1 MSERKRHVR
10 VVLKDLLD
18 RYISG
23 NTNQKEQKL
32 VEQLYDAM
40 DRGKYEADDLDR
52 IGEEIKAEVQQRIAK
67 RRITAFR
74 LHTAWY
80 TAASLL
86 VVLGIYISY
95 RLIDHQ
101 NTSFRLQQPNH
112 QNPSLF
118 VGSQEHFDLL
128 DTLPPGSHY
137 TTIKEEKVL
146 ALGTLAQT
154 VGNSKLRIENP
165 SRRVFSVLLDDSTQ
179 VWLNYMASLELDP
192 NFHKGNRSVHV
203 RGEVFFDVHKQYA
216 MGRKVPFLVH
226 SSLQTIE
233 VLGTKFNVNTS
244 NDLEENVLLSEGS
257 IRLTHNQY
265 GTQVLIKP
273 GQQAFVQKDKS
284 KILLIQS
291 KNIEKANAW
300 RKGLFYFDNEK
311 FEDVVLEF
319 EQWYGAEI
327 AIEPA
332 IANLPITGMISRY
345 EDIREVLTIIK
356 MTNNINY
363 SEKKGKIY
371 VTQANP

>member
-23 NTNQKEQKL
+23 NTNHKEQKL

-40 DRGKYEADDLDR
+40 DRGKYGADDLDR
-52 IGEEIKAEVQQRIAK
+52 IGEEIKTGVQQRIAK
-67 RRITAFR
+67 RRTAAFR

-80 TAASLL
+80 AAASLL
-86 VVLGIYISY
+86 VVLGIYIAY

-101 NTSFRLQQPNH
+101 NAAFRLQQPDR

-118 VGSQEHFDLL
+118 VGSQEYFDLL

-137 TTIKEEKVL
+137 TTINEEKVL
-146 ALGTLAQT
+146 ALGTLAQRA
-154 VGNSKLRIENP
+154 GSRKLRIENP

-179 VWLNYMASLELDP
+179 VWLNYMASVELDP
-192 NFHKGNRSVHV
+192 NFNKGNRSVHIT
-203 RGEVFFDVHKQYA
+203 GEVFFDVHKQYA

-257 IRLTHNQY
+257 IRLTHNHY

-273 GQQAFVQKDKS
+273 GQQAFVQKHKS

-319 EQWYGAEI
+319 EQWYGVQI

-332 IANLPITGMISRY
+332 IAHLPITGMISRY

>member
-10 VVLKDLLD
+10 AVLKDLLD

-23 NTNQKEQKL
+23 SANHKEQKL
-32 VEQLYDAM
+32 VEHLYDAM
-40 DRGKYEADDLDR
+40 DRGKSATDDLAR
-52 IGEEIKAEVQQRIAK
+52 IGVEIKAGVQQRIEK
-67 RRITAFR
+67 RRVSTYR

-80 TAASLL
+80 AAASLF

-95 RLIDHQ
+95 RLIDHD
-101 NTSFRLQQPNH
+101 NIADGPQQVNR

-137 TTIKEEKVL
+137 TTINEEKVL

-192 NFHKGNRSVHV
+192 NFNKGNRSVHV

-233 VLGTKFNVNTS
+233 VLGTKFNVNTT
-244 NDLEENVLLSEGS
+244 NGLEENVLLSEGS
-257 IRLTHNQY
+257 IRLTHNHF

-273 GQQAFVQKDKS
+273 GQQAFIQKDKP

-291 KNIEKANAW
+291 RDIEKANAW
-300 RKGLFYFDNEK
+300 RKGLFYFDNEN
-311 FEDVVLEF
+311 FADVVLEF

-327 AIEPA
+327 DIEPA

-345 EDIREVLTIIK
+345 EDIREVLNIIK

>member
-1 MSERKRHVR
+1 MSERKRYVR
-10 VVLKDLLD
+10 AVLKDLLD

-23 NTNQKEQKL
+23 STNYKEQKL
-32 VEQLYDAM
+32 VEHLYDAM
-40 DRGKYEADDLDR
+40 DRGKSEADNLER
-52 IGEEIKAEVQQRIAK
+52 IGEEIKAGVQQHIGK
-67 RRITAFR
+67 RRVSPFR

-80 TAASLL
+80 AAASLL

-95 RLIDHQ
+95 RIIDHH
-101 NTSFRLQQPNH
+101 NTADKPKQSDR

-137 TTIKEEKVL
+137 TTINEEKVL
-146 ALGTLAQT
+146 ALGTLTQMAD
-154 VGNSKLRIENP
+154 NSKLRIENP

-192 NFHKGNRSVHV
+192 NFNKGNRSVHV
-203 RGEVFFDVHKQYA
+203 VGEVFFDVHKQYA
-216 MGRKVPFLVH
+216 RGRKVPFLVH

-244 NDLEENVLLSEGS
+244 NGLEENVLLNEGS
-257 IRLTHNQY
+257 IQLTHNQY
-265 GTQVLIKP
+265 GTRVLIKP
-273 GQQAFVQKDKS
+273 GQQAFIQKDKP
-284 KILLIQS
+284 KILLIQA
-291 KNIEKANAW
+291 KNVEKANAW
-300 RKGLFYFDNEK
+300 RKGLFYFDNEN
-311 FEDVVLEF
+311 FEDVVLELG
-319 EQWYGAEI
+319 QWYGAEI
-327 AIEPA
+327 DIDPA

-345 EDIREVLTIIK
+345 EDIREVLNIIK

>member
-10 VVLKDLLD
+10 AVLKDLLD

-23 NTNQKEQKL
+23 STNHKEQKL
-32 VEQLYDAM
+32 VEHLYDAM
-40 DRGKYEADDLDR
+40 DRGKSESEDLVR
-52 IGEEIKAEVQQRIAK
+52 IGEEIKAGVQQRIGK
-67 RRITAFR
+67 RRVSDFR

-80 TAASLL
+80 TAASLF
-86 VVLGIYISY
+86 VVLGIYISF
-95 RLIDHQ
+95 RIIDHY
-101 NTSFRLQQPNH
+101 NTDDRPKQANL

-137 TTIKEEKVL
+137 TTINEEKVL

-192 NFHKGNRSVHV
+192 NFNQGNRSVHV

-233 VLGTKFNVNTS
+233 VLGTKFNVNTA
-244 NDLEENVLLSEGS
+244 NGLEENVLLSEGS
-257 IRLTHNQY
+257 IRLTHNHY

-273 GQQAFVQKDKS
+273 GQQAFIQKDKP

-291 KNIEKANAW
+291 KDIEKANAW
-300 RKGLFYFDNEK
+300 RKGLFYFDNEN
-311 FEDVVLEF
+311 FADVVLEF

-327 AIEPA
+327 DIEPA

-345 EDIREVLTIIK
+345 EDIREVLNIIK